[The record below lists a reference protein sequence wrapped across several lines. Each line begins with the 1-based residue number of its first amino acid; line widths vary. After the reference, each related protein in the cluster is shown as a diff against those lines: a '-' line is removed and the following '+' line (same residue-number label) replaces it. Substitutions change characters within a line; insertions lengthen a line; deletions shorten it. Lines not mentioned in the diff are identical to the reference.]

1 MVICRKKGCKREV
14 EDYKTK
20 RGKPPT
26 LCEHHYK
33 IQRRNEEKRNQRAKE
48 EKKDENTCR
57 IRNCK
62 ENIGNYETKSGK
74 KPTMCK
80 HHYDL
85 QNIREERRPERNR
98 DYTEYEKERS
108 KRPERIAY
116 NQKYARS
123 LKFKLITYKNK
134 SNRISGKRTWELT
147 DDFAISL
154 FLGKCKYC
162 KRQGVEGKSNGIDR
176 IDNNIHYIE
185 SNCVSCCYTCNHMKG
200 TLSHNDF
207 INHIRN
213 IKRVTIDNLEP
224 IVYDIKEKTEK
235 TKRQYYEQTPACKIS
250 VCKSKSKRGELR
262 RWELNNEVATKL
274 FLGDCRY
281 CKKKSIEGEHLNGI
295 DRVDNSIHYIESNCV
310 SCCYACNHMKGTKS
324 HDDFLEN
331 IQVIL
336 QNF

>member
-26 LCEHHYK
+26 LCLGHYE
-33 IQRRNEEKRNQRAKE
+33 IQRRNEEKRKQRAKE

-108 KRPERIAY
+108 KRPERIVY
-116 NQKYARS
+116 KKEYVRS
-123 LKFKLITYKNK
+123 SKFKLITYKNK

-154 FLGKCKYC
+154 FLGECKYC

-200 TLSHNDF
+200 TLSHDDF

-224 IVYDIKEKTEK
+224 IVYDIKEDTNEQNYRQTVKCK
-235 TKRQYYEQTPACKIS
+235 LSVRKSDIKRNHIKKC
-250 VCKSKSKRGELR
+250 ELSD
-262 RWELNNEVATKL
+262 EIVIKL
-274 FLGDCRY
+274 FLGNCRY
-281 CKKKSIEGEHLNGI
+281 CKKKSIEGKHLNGI
-295 DRVDNSIHYIESNCV
+295 DRVDNNIHYIESNCV
-310 SCCYACNHMKGTKS
+310 SCCWTCNHMKETKT

-331 IQVIL
+331 IQGIL

>member
-1 MVICRKKGCKREV
+1 
-14 EDYKTK
+14 
-20 RGKPPT
+20 
-26 LCEHHYK
+26 
-33 IQRRNEEKRNQRAKE
+33 
-48 EKKDENTCR
+48 
-57 IRNCK
+57 
-62 ENIGNYETKSGK
+62 
-74 KPTMCK
+74 MCK

-85 QNIREERRPERNR
+85 QNIREERRPERDR

-116 NQKYARS
+116 MKEYNHS
-123 LKFKLITYKNK
+123 SKFKLIDYKNK
-134 SNRISGKRTWELT
+134 SNRISGRRTWELT

-154 FLGKCKYC
+154 FLGECKYC
-162 KRQGVEGKSNGIDR
+162 QRQGVEGKCNGIDR
-176 IDNNIHYIE
+176 INNNIHYIE
-185 SNCVSCCYTCNHMKG
+185 SNCVSCCYICNHMKG

-224 IVYDIKEKTEK
+224 IIYDIKEDTNEQNYRQTVKCK
-235 TKRQYYEQTPACKIS
+235 LSVRKSNIKRNHIKKC
-250 VCKSKSKRGELR
+250 ELSD
-262 RWELNNEVATKL
+262 EIVIKL